1 MKIEFAPRSHHDTA
15 FLPLLSLSPPSLRL
29 CTRNRAPT
37 LHTGW
42 LKVAKWHFI
51 HAGDSAWLF
60 LRTCVGPHCTLS
72 LHPAWIATRPHC
84 ATRFRFDPLTFK
96 SLRRRGRLRGG
107 AARGRTRASPP
118 REREADLKHN
128 ATRHK
133 LTDLCARRQ
142 VKNF

>member
-15 FLPLLSLSPPSLRL
+15 FLPLLSLPSLRL

-72 LHPAWIATRPHC
+72 LHPAWIATRPRPHC
-84 ATRFRFDPLTFK
+84 ATRLRFDPLTFK
-96 SLRRRGRLRGG
+96 SLRRRGRRRCS
-107 AARGRTRASPP
+107 ARASLA
-118 REREADLKHN
+118 REREAALKHN
-128 ATRHK
+128 ATGYK
-133 LTDLCARRQ
+133 LTDLCGRRQ
-142 VKNF
+142 VKNL